1 MNFVYFLVSKL
12 PTIETIENCMKLS
25 PMLIQGLWEFKSP
38 LLQLPHL
45 TEDNLKYFVN
55 KKRYIKS
62 LQQFAKLTSEES
74 RSLLRDLT
82 DFEYNNVVKVLG
94 KMPLIDFNI
103 RCEVVDDENSNVVT
117 AGAIVTVTVSLV
129 RRNMKELFGDTTA
142 VEKET
147 IIDDEKDGGGEEK
160 EATLG
165 NGEVKDGTA
174 ALTTAAADDAAS
186 KAKKPVWLK
195 QKAHKSKGKSK
206 PKSKPALTLKTSVGA
221 TGAVVKDPKEPK
233 AVKENDSDADESSAE
248 SDDENVVDR
257 KEPEDRSSEPEDEE
271 KKTSSLED
279 DDMEWEKFQQKLNK
293 REKLEGRS
301 KMSHSVHSP
310 AFPEVIKFDC
320 TYYIR
325 FIY

>member
-1 MNFVYFLVSKL
+1 
-12 PTIETIENCMKLS
+12 
-25 PMLIQGLWEFKSP
+25 MLIQGLWEFKSP

-82 DFEYNNVVKVLG
+82 DFEYNNVIKVLG

-147 IIDDEKDGGGEEK
+147 IVDDEKDGAGGGDEK
-160 EATLG
+160 EVTA
-165 NGEVKDGTA
+165 GEVKDVVA
-174 ALTTAAADDAAS
+174 AGATTTAADDAAL

-206 PKSKPALTLKTSVGA
+206 PKSKTPVTLKTSVGA
-221 TGAVVKDPKEPK
+221 SGVVVKDLKEPK
-233 AVKENDSDADESSAE
+233 TVKDGDSDADESSAE

-257 KEPEDRSSEPEDEE
+257 KEPEDRSSEPEPEDEE

-310 AFPEVIKFDC
+310 AFPEVIK
-320 TYYIR
+320 
-325 FIY
+325 

>member
-1 MNFVYFLVSKL
+1 
-12 PTIETIENCMKLS
+12 MKLS

-82 DFEYNNVVKVLG
+82 DFEYNNVIKVLG

-147 IIDDEKDGGGEEK
+147 IIDDEKEAGGEEK
-160 EATLG
+160 EVTLA

-174 ALTTAAADDAAS
+174 AATTAAADDAAS

-195 QKAHKSKGKSK
+195 QKAHKSKAKSK
-206 PKSKPALTLKTSVGA
+206 PKAKTAVALKTSVGA
-221 TGAVVKDPKEPK
+221 AGVVVKDPKESK
-233 AVKENDSDADESSAE
+233 TVKDNDSDADESSAE

-257 KEPEDRSSEPEDEE
+257 KEPEDRSSEPEPEDDE

-310 AFPEVIKFDC
+310 AFPEVILN
-320 TYYIR
+320 
-325 FIY
+325 

>member
-1 MNFVYFLVSKL
+1 MCVYFLVSKL

-62 LQQFAKLTSEES
+62 LQQFAKLTSDES

-82 DFEYNNVVKVLG
+82 DFEYNNVIKVLG

-147 IIDDEKDGGGEEK
+147 ILETKDDEKDVGDDK
-160 EATLG
+160 EASLV
-165 NGEVKDGTA
+165 NGEVKEGTA
-174 ALTTAAADDAAS
+174 AATAAADDAAS

-206 PKSKPALTLKTSVGA
+206 PKSKTPLTLKTSVGA
-221 TGAVVKDPKEPK
+221 TGVVVKDPKEPK
-233 AVKENDSDADESSAE
+233 AVKDNDSDADESSAE

-310 AFPEVIKFDC
+310 AFPEVIK
-320 TYYIR
+320 
-325 FIY
+325 